1 VQNYYHFTTPP
12 NKTLITPILLPQ
24 KREFSFATK
33 KYTDSLFYEKMIVI
47 KKLMYIFEFI
57 HTVSGEILADS
68 ENFI

>member
-1 VQNYYHFTTPP
+1 
-12 NKTLITPILLPQ
+12 
-24 KREFSFATK
+24 
-33 KYTDSLFYEKMIVI
+33 MIVV